1 MIHSIQSKGL
11 PRLTVRFFREA
22 SGAEPVRAWLKA
34 LPDAEKREIG
44 ADIKTVQF
52 GWPIGMPVVDHVDA
66 EIWEVRTRLSNRIA
80 RVLFALEGNVMVLLH
95 GFIKKERKTPKS
107 ELDLAKQRLRKLRS
121 TP

>member
-1 MIHSIQSKGL
+1 MIHSVQSKGL

-80 RVLFALEGNVMVLLH
+80 RVLFALEGSVMVLLH
-95 GFIKKERKTPKS
+95 GFIKKDRKTPKA
-107 ELDLAKQRLRKLRS
+107 ELELAKQRLRKLRS